1 MFPKFVIFAII
12 TGLFAVS
19 IYSSSASLVSAIGFR
34 DINCQIDPGGNS
46 GICCWTTEPMECYNC
61 VKQEN
66 GEWQCVKI
74 SASAPPPPALRDAI
88 VKAHAGA
95 VGGGFSSGEN
105 NTTVKKGE
113 QLKSGSS
120 LKGGY

>member
-1 MFPKFVIFAII
+1 MNTKFVIFMVISVI
-12 TGLFAVS
+12 FAVS
-19 IYSSSASLVSAIGFR
+19 IYSSSASLVSALGFP
-34 DINCQIDPGGNS
+34 DINCQIDAGGNN
-46 GICCWTTEPMECYNC
+46 GICCWTKGIMECYNC

-74 SASAPPPPALRDAI
+74 AASPPPPALKDAI
-88 VKAHAGA
+88 VKAHAGN
-95 VGGGFSSGEN
+95 VGGGLSTGEN

>member
-1 MFPKFVIFAII
+1 MNTKFVIFVVISIIFAI
-12 TGLFAVS
+12 S
-19 IYSSSASLVSAIGFR
+19 IYSSSASLVSAIGFG
-34 DINCQIDPGGNS
+34 DINCQIDADGNS

-66 GEWQCVKI
+66 GQWQCVKI
-74 SASAPPPPALRDAI
+74 SASAPPPALKDAI

-95 VGGGFSSGEN
+95 VGGGLSSGEN